1 MNRTILFEHIPKT
14 GGITLRGILIKVYGE
29 KKVFVINSNYP
40 GSSLDR
46 FKKLGDQEREKIK
59 VVAGHG
65 ALLYESFLK
74 NPFKIAI
81 LRHPVELFLSQ
92 FYYLKISKKDIFW
105 EDVRKMQSPDEY
117 LDYAVSMG
125 QDNLM
130 TRFLAN
136 SMEWTVNP
144 EKSFHN
150 LDKDGNE
157 LLQKAKSNLQ
167 NFDVVI
173 NLGDFDTGIYALSRL
188 LNWKS
193 IPLYKPSN
201 RNPKKPGR
209 KNPETQFLEKL
220 KTVLRF
226 DIELY
231 DYFKNKNF
239 DAAQHVDENRWVTNF
254 LKTRQ
259 RLAAYRR
266 PEPGEKLALPVL
278 MLLSFFRF
286 LFTTPVNQATVKINL
301 ALYHKI
307 ISMC

>member
-65 ALLYESFLK
+65 ALLYEPFLK
-74 NPFKIAI
+74 NPFKITI
-81 LRHPVELFLSQ
+81 LRDPVELFLSQ
-92 FYYLKISKKDIFW
+92 FYYLKISKKDVFW

-136 SMEWTVNP
+136 AMEWTVNP
-144 EKSFHN
+144 EKSFQN

-157 LLQKAKSNLQ
+157 LLQKAKSNLR
-167 NFDVVI
+167 NFDAVI
-173 NLGDFDTGIYALSRL
+173 NLCDFDAGIYALSRL
-188 LNWKS
+188 LNWRS

-201 RNPKKPGR
+201 RNLKKPSR

-220 KTVLRF
+220 KTALRF

-231 DYFKNKNF
+231 DDFKNKTL
-239 DAAQHVDENRWVTNF
+239 DIGHHVDEKSTAYKLF
-254 LKTRQ
+254 KTRQ
-259 RLAAYRR
+259 RLAAIAAR
-266 PEPGEKLALPVL
+266 VL
-278 MLLSFFRF
+278 RK
-286 LFTTPVNQATVKINL
+286 N
-301 ALYHKI
+301 
-307 ISMC
+307 